1 MLKNDSKSQCVL
13 AHICH
18 GTDNIIKQSFI
29 SSSLLLSE
37 IIFSMKLRRRVPD
50 YTTPDWVH
58 SLQEE
63 VGPRFG
69 EKPLKTMENLGLG
82 PPICPL
88 F

>member
-1 MLKNDSKSQCVL
+1 
-13 AHICH
+13 
-18 GTDNIIKQSFI
+18 
-29 SSSLLLSE
+29 
-37 IIFSMKLRRRVPD
+37 MKLRRRVPD